1 MQDAKESAV
10 KLDSLSFDKFSGE
23 IEDMMLHVDQS
34 LKTFKQENDSQ
45 IAELTSYFFMLAVI
59 IILLFVSKSCCIYG
73 SCFSCTREKSLR
85 LVPME
90 LRRK

>member
-1 MQDAKESAV
+1 VQDAKESAV
-10 KLDSLSFDKFSGE
+10 KLDSLSFDKFRGE

-59 IILLFVSKSCCIYG
+59 IILLFVSKSCCIW
-73 SCFSCTREKSLR
+73 
-85 LVPME
+85 
-90 LRRK
+90 